1 MIRLPSWLA
10 YIRAYF
16 RAPKH
21 ARCYVMDALFM
32 LDKDLGGVGPTGCKI
47 EIFIEPEGSKYG
59 GGSVMTPL
67 NEDGDDIAR
76 PKVCGNTVTASSTPT
91 YSLTINNAALP

>member
-21 ARCYVMDALFM
+21 ARAYVMDTLFM
-32 LDKDLGGVGPTGCKI
+32 LDKELGGVGPTGCKI
-47 EIFIEPEGSKYG
+47 EIFIEPEGSRYG
-59 GGSVMTPL
+59 GGSVMMPL
-67 NEDGDDIAR
+67 NKDLDDVARTKVSRGATAGSTIA
-76 PKVCGNTVTASSTPT
+76 THIIEIDWLQA
-91 YSLTINNAALP
+91 